1 MNALV
6 KPPLE
11 GELLP
16 PEEQLLVLAA
26 MHPLKPSHEL
36 VFAPVGSSVEEIVH
50 ACAKQCQ
57 VSRLAGGAHVTID
70 GITVPRVWW
79 PRVRVRSGAH
89 VVVRAVPGKSM
100 GNILKSILSI
110 ALIVVAGFIVG
121 PAVLGIAGS
130 VAGNLISAAIVL
142 GGNMLLNALFP
153 PSTTKSESSDPVYS
167 IASRQNQSAKWGPI
181 PAVLGRLRVAP
192 KYAASPYTEIVGN
205 DQFLHMLFVWG
216 LGPLKISDIQIAGTP
231 IGEYQDVQIET
242 FEGRAT
248 DGKPTLYPSTVIQD
262 DFQIEPE
269 QNKPN
274 VRTGADEAVA
284 VSLDFMAPQGIG
296 NIEKQTG
303 KLGSFTVQ
311 LRVEIIN
318 GVTGATAYNQVL
330 SITGKTRDPLRQ
342 SLRIDLP
349 KGRYNSRVTRL
360 SGDDTGDDHLE
371 QVIWSALRSY
381 RAEPAIQYGKPVA
394 VTALRIR
401 ATKQLNGAI
410 SDLSGIVSTVARSYV
425 DGQWREDQ
433 ETRNPADLFRL
444 VLQGP
449 GNARP
454 RTNQNVDLSSIE
466 AWADLCRV
474 KGWTFDMNRDFPAS
488 VRETLR
494 DICAAGRAV
503 PIFRDGKWSVAM
515 EDVAAPLVQVFTPRN
530 VRNFTRS
537 ITYTELPH
545 ALRVKFV
552 NETKDWIEDELIVY
566 AEGYDRFSATLF
578 ETIEL
583 PGVTH
588 PDNIFKHAKY
598 REAEVKLRPSVYR
611 FNTDAEH
618 LICTRGDR
626 VKVSHYV
633 VRRGA
638 IQGRVV
644 AVDGQVVM
652 IDEPVTMVA
661 GTTYAMDVR
670 RKNGA
675 VVTLPVTTQAGTGND
690 VTVIGTPPAIGE
702 LVAIGEAS
710 QISLNCK
717 ILRIKPGP
725 NFSAQIE
732 VVDDALEIQ
741 NADTGPIGGN
751 GGTVNPPVPIATYR
765 PRGLRFDS
773 FTEERPLGTVFV
785 GRLFWTMVPPP
796 NLNITSYLVV
806 AINSD
811 GNERR
816 TFVDPQTLFVQF
828 EDLAD
833 GEWTFRVHAY
843 FEGGKVSNA
852 SDPLT
857 VAINIPR
864 DQLGVGLGNVMPDLR
879 AVLEFGPE
887 SVSRFSSLLEELA
900 ANTAS
905 TNIVLKKE
913 SNASRALILEER
925 TVRADETGALA
936 KKVDGVIAELGENG
950 FAAAIDSLEAR
961 VDNQGDLLT
970 ASAERLSGVEA
981 RANDATASGLSR
993 MEVVAGPAGVSARF
1007 AQVLRV
1013 SQGSSFRDVGFY
1025 MDVRN
1030 DGVGTVGVDAQ
1041 RFFVTDSTNKANPFR
1056 FENGVLYA
1064 DAAVLGS
1071 LIVNGSI
1078 DGVKLSAQSIDTIHL
1093 KARSVNTDQL
1103 TIGGVTTDILGLQAA
1118 TASTIVERQDDFN
1131 VAVNS
1136 PFDYIAA
1143 GINMNVAGTLLIIA
1157 DVRAGSNNLDNGQT
1171 SQGLE
1176 VKIKLN
1182 DSVITG
1188 GGYVPAKLITYIDVP
1203 AGYHVI
1209 KLYIQAYGTVG
1220 RHRGTRLYVGGLKR

>member
-6 KPPLE
+6 KLPLE
-11 GELLP
+11 GELLGP
-16 PEEQLLVLAA
+16 DEHLIVLAA
-26 MHPLKPSHEL
+26 MHPLKTGHEPVL
-36 VFAPVGSSVEEIVH
+36 VPAGSSVEEIVQR
-50 ACAKQCQ
+50 CAEQCR
-57 VSRLAGGAHVTID
+57 VSRLAGGAKVTID
-70 GITVPRVWW
+70 GLDVPRVWW

-89 VVVRAVPGKSM
+89 VVVRAVPGKGM
-100 GNILKSILSI
+100 GNILKSILSF
-110 ALIVVAGFIVG
+110 ALIAVAGFIVG

-130 VAGNLISAAIVL
+130 LAGNLISAGIVL

-205 DQFLHMLFVWG
+205 DQYLHMLVVWG
-216 LGPLKISDIQIAGTP
+216 LGPLKISDIKIGDTP
-231 IGEYQDVQIET
+231 IGEYQDVQVET
-242 FEGRAT
+242 FEGYST

-284 VSLDFMAPQGIG
+284 LSLDFMAPQGIG
-296 NIEKQTG
+296 NIEKQSG
-303 KLGSFTVQ
+303 KLGSFTVE
-311 LRVEIIN
+311 LRVEVIN

-330 SITGKTRDPLRQ
+330 AIKGKTRDPLRQ

-349 KGRYNSRVTRL
+349 KGRYNTRVTRL

-381 RAEPAIQYGKPVA
+381 RAEPAIQYKKPVA
-394 VTALRIR
+394 VTAIRIR

-410 SDLSGIVSTVARSYV
+410 SDLSGIASAVARSYV
-425 DGQWREDQ
+425 GGQWNDNR

-454 RTNQNVDLSSIE
+454 RTNQNVDLSTVE
-466 AWADLCRV
+466 AWGELCRL
-474 KGWTFDMNRDFPAS
+474 KGWTFDMNRDFAS
-488 VRETLR
+488 TVRETLR

-552 NETKDWIEDELIVY
+552 NETKDWIEDELLVY

-578 ETIEL
+578 EMIEL

-598 REAEVKLRPSVYR
+598 REAEAKLRPSVYR
-611 FNTDAEH
+611 FTTDAEH

-626 VKVSHYV
+626 VKISHFV

-638 IQGRVV
+638 IQGRVIGV
-644 AVDGQVVM
+644 GGQVVM
-652 IDEPVTMVA
+652 LDEPITMVA
-661 GTTYAMDVR
+661 GKAYAMDIR

-690 VTVIGTPPAIGE
+690 VTVTGTPPAIGD
-702 LVAIGEAS
+702 LVAVGEAS
-710 QISLNCK
+710 QVSLNCK
-717 ILRIKPGP
+717 ILRIKPGA

-732 VVDDALEIQ
+732 AVDDALEIQ
-741 NADTGPIGGN
+741 NADTGPIGGG
-751 GGTVNPPVPIATYR
+751 GGTVNQPVPVASYR

-773 FTEERPLGTVFV
+773 FTEDRALGTVFV

-796 NLNITSYLVV
+796 NMNIVSFLVV

-816 TFVDPQTLFVQF
+816 TFVDPQTLHVQF

-843 FEGGKVSNA
+843 FEGGKISNA

-857 VAINIPR
+857 VGINIPR

-879 AVLEFGPE
+879 SVLEFGPE
-887 SVSRFSSLLEELA
+887 SVSRFSTLLEELA
-900 ANTAS
+900 ANTAAA
-905 TNIVLKKE
+905 NVVLKKE
-913 SNASRALILEER
+913 SSASRALIIEER

-936 KKVDGVIAELGENG
+936 KKVDGVIAELGDNG
-950 FAAAIDSLEAR
+950 FAAAIDSLEAK
-961 VDNQGDLLT
+961 VDNQGGLLT
-970 ASAERLSGVEA
+970 ASAERLNGVEA
-981 RANDATASGLSR
+981 RANEATATGLSR

-1013 SQGSSFRDVGFY
+1013 SQGSSFRDAGFY
-1025 MDVRN
+1025 MDVRD
-1030 DGVGTVGVDAQ
+1030 DGVASAGFDVQ
-1041 RFFVTDSTNKANPFR
+1041 RFFLTDSTNKTNPFR

-1064 DAAVLGS
+1064 NAALLGS
-1071 LIVNGSI
+1071 LIVEGTI
-1078 DGVKLSAQSIDTIHL
+1078 TGAKLSAQTIDTIHL
-1093 KARSVNTDQL
+1093 KARSVSTDQI
-1103 TIGGVTTDILGLQAA
+1103 TIGGVTTDILSLQAA
-1118 TASTIVERQDDFN
+1118 STSAIAERADDFN
-1131 VAVNS
+1131 LPAYWYDHLAVAL
-1136 PFDYIAA
+1136 
-1143 GINMNVAGTLLIIA
+1143 NMTVAGVIHVFA
-1157 DVRAGSNNLDNGQT
+1157 QVRAATTNNPDDLSADASMRISMNGSVFWEGTPT
-1171 SQGLE
+1171 SFKNFALG
-1176 VKIKLN
+1176 V
-1182 DSVITG
+1182 G
-1188 GGYVPAKLITYIDVP
+1188 
-1203 AGYHVI
+1203 AGY
-1209 KLYIQAYGTVG
+1209 YTFMIQMKNNNGST
-1220 RHRGTRLYVGGLKR
+1220 RHRGTRISLLGSKR